1 MEACTVL
8 YCTVLYC
15 TVLCTISCGGVGP
28 RHEASW
34 QVVGVEAFL
43 AREDYDQTTH
53 ENDIAIL
60 RSAQLNI
67 MYLLSS
73 LDWPLTSPSPR
84 RCSPSSCRGGTA
96 RGWRWGRP
104 PSSAGAG
111 SGPGWVATQLPL
123 IMLRPGIQSTIYVQD
138 PTLDTE
144 NGDSSSNQ
152 LSCALQEARV
162 DVTRPSIT

>member
-1 MEACTVL
+1 MVTNGSWARLGGDSVAGQLDILRTYRGLGLNSEQVSGQQKAMQLNPKKPTLILYLQEAPSLSVGDVLVFSKCTVHTCTVLCRAVL

-60 RSAQLNI
+60 RSAQILI
-67 MYLLSS
+67 YLAI
-73 LDWPLTSPSPR
+73 
-84 RCSPSSCRGGTA
+84 CC
-96 RGWRWGRP
+96 
-104 PSSAGAG
+104 
-111 SGPGWVATQLPL
+111 
-123 IMLRPGIQSTIYVQD
+123 
-138 PTLDTE
+138 
-144 NGDSSSNQ
+144 N
-152 LSCALQEARV
+152 
-162 DVTRPSIT
+162 